1 MALTLRDLQQKLK
14 LIDEISLME
23 VLEITSE
30 DLVLKFVERIEEK
43 FEELE
48 TEFDDGEDK
57 DFYIPWSDEDGDIE
71 EELEED
77 EDYDE

>member
-57 DFYIPWSDEDGDIE
+57 DFYIPWSDEDNSE

-77 EDYDE
+77 DYDE